1 MMRKYS
7 DKKNAQTQNYYKDRF
22 YHAPHTVKSDV
33 NESVFKEDFEVLK
46 TQVEILNS
54 FVELDFWV
62 IEIKKEDNV
71 KTLQMLKTLGYL
83 SFTEA
88 SAIDFVADK
97 NGFEVFYQLL
107 NLEKKLR
114 VRIKTFV
121 GVKERLQSVAH
132 VFKGANWSER
142 EIYDM
147 FGIFIINHPNLK
159 RILMPDDW
167 FGHPLLKTYPLK
179 GDEFARWY
187 EIDKIFGKEY
197 REVVGVEQRDPGF
210 ADDKD
215 TLNFARLYHEV
226 PKGGSRKEVSF
237 KQEYQED
244 GGVAFVKKVKRD
256 EAKILDKRR

>member
-7 DKKNAQTQNYYKDRF
+7 HKKNVQVQNYYKDRF
-22 YHAPHTVKSDV
+22 YHAPSVKKDKV
-33 NESVFKEDFEVLK
+33 LESIFKEDFEILN

-62 IEIKKEDNV
+62 VEIKKEDNV

-88 SAIDFVADK
+88 SAIDFIANK
-97 NGFEVFYQLL
+97 KGFEVFYQLL

-121 GVKERLQSVAH
+121 GVKERLQSVTK

-197 REVVGVEQRDPGF
+197 REVVGEEQRDPGF
-210 ADDKD
+210 VDDKD
-215 TLNFARLYHEV
+215 TLNFARFCHEV
-226 PKGGSRKEVSF
+226 PKGGQNKELAF

-244 GGVAFVKKVKRD
+244 EGVAFVKKVKRNKT
-256 EAKILDKRR
+256 KILEKRC

>member
-1 MMRKYS
+1 MRKYS
-7 DKKNAQTQNYYKDRF
+7 DKKNAQLQNYYKDRF
-22 YHAPHTVKSDV
+22 YHAPHTQKLDV
-33 NESVFKEDFEVLK
+33 NESAFKQDYEVLK
-46 TQVEILNS
+46 TEVDIINS
-54 FVELDFWV
+54 FIELDFWV

-71 KTLQMLKTLGYL
+71 KTLQMLHTLGYL
-83 SFTEA
+83 NFTEA

-107 NLEKKLR
+107 NLEKRLR
-114 VRIKTFV
+114 VRVRTFV

-167 FGHPLLKTYPLK
+167 YGHPLLKTYPLQ
-179 GDEFARWY
+179 GDEFAQWY

-244 GGVAFVKKVKRD
+244 GGVAFVKKSNATKQ
-256 EAKILDKRR
+256 KILEKRR

>member
-1 MMRKYS
+1 MRKYS
-7 DKKNAQTQNYYKDRF
+7 DKKNAQLQNYYKDRF
-22 YHAPHTVKSDV
+22 YHAPHTQKLDV
-33 NESVFKEDFEVLK
+33 NESAFKQDYEVLK
-46 TQVEILNS
+46 TEVDIINS
-54 FVELDFWV
+54 FIELDFWV

-71 KTLQMLKTLGYL
+71 KTLQMLHTLGYL
-83 SFTEA
+83 NFTEA

-107 NLEKKLR
+107 NLEKRLR
-114 VRIKTFV
+114 VRVRTFV

-167 FGHPLLKTYPLK
+167 YGHPLLKTYPLQ
-179 GDEFARWY
+179 GDEFAQWY

-226 PKGGSRKEVSF
+226 PKGGSRKRYLLNKSI
-237 KQEYQED
+237 
-244 GGVAFVKKVKRD
+244 KKM
-256 EAKILDKRR
+256 EALLL

>member
-1 MMRKYS
+1 MMRPYS
-7 DKKNAQTQNYYKDRF
+7 DKKNAQLQNYYKDRF
-22 YHAPHTVKSDV
+22 YHAPHTPKINVE
-33 NESVFKEDFEVLK
+33 ESAFKEDFMVLK
-46 TQVEILNS
+46 NEFELLSS

-62 IEIKKEDNV
+62 VQIKKEDNV
-71 KTLQMLKTLGYL
+71 KVLQMLKKLGYVA
-83 SFTEA
+83 FTEA
-88 SAIDFVADK
+88 SAIDFVVEK

-107 NLEKKLR
+107 NPSKRLR
-114 VRIKTFV
+114 VRVRTFV
-121 GVKERLQSVAH
+121 GVKEKLESVSC

-167 FGHPLLKTYPLK
+167 FGHPLLKTYPLR

-197 REVVGVEQRDPGF
+197 REVVGEEQRDPGF
-210 ADDKD
+210 VDDKD
-215 TLNFARLYHEV
+215 TSKFSRIYHETK
-226 PKGGSRKEVSF
+226 KGEAPSKLSS

-244 GGVAFVKKVKRD
+244 DGVFFVKKVKRD
-256 EAKILDKRR
+256 QAQILKQRR

>member
-1 MMRKYS
+1 MRAYS
-7 DKKNAQTQNYYKDRF
+7 NKKNAQLQNYYKDRF
-22 YHAPHTVKSDV
+22 YHAPHTTKISVE
-33 NESVFKEDFEVLK
+33 ESAFKEDFKMLENEVKL
-46 TQVEILNS
+46 LSS

-62 IEIKKEDNV
+62 INIKKEDNV
-71 KTLQMLKTLGYL
+71 KVLQMLKNLGYV

-88 SAIDFVADK
+88 SAIDFIEEK

-107 NLEKKLR
+107 NPSKKLR
-114 VRIKTFV
+114 VRVRTFV
-121 GVKERLQSVAH
+121 GVKERLESVSS

-167 FGHPLLKTYPLK
+167 FGHPLLKSYPLK

-197 REVVGVEQRDPGF
+197 REVVGEEQRDPGF
-210 ADDKD
+210 VDDKD
-215 TLNFARLYHEV
+215 TSNFSRIYHETKKNEA
-226 PKGGSRKEVSF
+226 PSKLFS

-244 GGVAFVKKVKRD
+244 EGVFFVKKVKRD
-256 EAKILDKRR
+256 EAKILKQRR

>member
-1 MMRKYS
+1 MRKYN
-7 DKKNAQTQNYYKDRF
+7 DKKNAQVKNYYQDRF
-22 YHAPHTVKSDV
+22 YHAPCVKRHEV
-33 NESVFKEDFEVLK
+33 LESVFKEDFEILK
-46 TQVEILNS
+46 TQVELLNS

-62 IEIKKEDNV
+62 IQINKEDNV
-71 KTLQMLKTLGYL
+71 KTLQILKTLGYL

-88 SAIDFVADK
+88 SAIDFVASK

-107 NLEKKLR
+107 NLDKKFR
-114 VRIKTFV
+114 VRVKTFV
-121 GVKERLQSVAH
+121 GVKERLQSVSE

-167 FGHPLLKTYPLK
+167 FGHPLLKNYPLQ
-179 GDEFARWY
+179 GDDFAKWY

-197 REVVGVEQRDPGF
+197 REVVGQEQRDPGF
-210 ADDKD
+210 ANDKD

-226 PKGGSRKEVSF
+226 PKGDENKELSF
-237 KQEYQED
+237 KQEYQEEE
-244 GGVAFVKKVKRD
+244 GVAFVKKVKRN
-256 EAKILDKRR
+256 EAKILEKRR